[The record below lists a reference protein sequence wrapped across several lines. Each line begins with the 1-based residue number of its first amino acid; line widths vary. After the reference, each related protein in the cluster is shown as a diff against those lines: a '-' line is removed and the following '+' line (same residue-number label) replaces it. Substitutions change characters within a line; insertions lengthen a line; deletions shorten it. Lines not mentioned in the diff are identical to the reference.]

1 MTYFTD
7 NPLARMMM
15 QKPRG
20 GRDARPPAAPRGH
33 RCHGCSRYGSGC
45 VGICHRDL
53 ILKPKPKEG
62 DITE

>member
-7 NPLARMMM
+7 NPLERMMM

-20 GRDARPPAAPRGH
+20 GRDARH

>member
-7 NPLARMMM
+7 SPYERMMQ
-15 QKPRG
+15 QKPSG
-20 GRDARPPAAPRGH
+20 GRDARPPAAPKGH

-53 ILKPKPKEG
+53 IIKPKPKEG
-62 DITE
+62 ETTE